1 MRFIDT
7 LCPPALLYL
16 LFVTIQVALDLS
28 LGMLITAGVKTAMGL
43 IVVFALD
50 ALCGVDLGVVSWVIV
65 ATPFIVTSLAT
76 AIALG
81 LDLDRVVSTKVKE
94 TFYESPDGEYYEG
107 EEDGEYY
114 EGEEE
119 GEYYEEEDMMA
130 EEEFV
135 DYPFS
140 TSSPIQ

>member
-1 MRFIDT
+1 MNVNTVKMRFIDT

-28 LGMLITAGVKTAMGL
+28 MGMILTAGVKTAMGL
-43 IVVFALD
+43 VVVFVLD
-50 ALCGVDLGVVSWVIV
+50 ALCGVDLGIVSWVIV

-81 LDLDRVVSTKVKE
+81 LDLERKVVAKVKE
-94 TFYESPDGEYYEG
+94 QFSLSPASITDK
-107 EEDGEYY
+107 EDVVVSL
-114 EGEEE
+114 
-119 GEYYEEEDMMA
+119 A
-130 EEEFV
+130 EQEPV

-140 TSSPIQ
+140 TSSPIQK